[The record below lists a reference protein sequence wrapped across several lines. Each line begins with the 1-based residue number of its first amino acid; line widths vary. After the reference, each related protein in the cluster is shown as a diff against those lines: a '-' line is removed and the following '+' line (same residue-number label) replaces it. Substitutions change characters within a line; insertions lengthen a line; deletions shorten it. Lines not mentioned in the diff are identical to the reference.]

1 MRISKIAKR
10 YAKALLDI
18 GKEDG
23 NYEQYGHELREFVEL
38 CSKNPEFFDI
48 LSNPVFSVDER
59 MNIMESILQKT
70 GFSEIVKNFLRV
82 LLERQRIAKIEEISV
97 YYSKLLDDILGIA
110 RAKIITARPLKKK
123 TLNKLVK
130 SLEKFISKKVDPE
143 IEVDESIIGGVI
155 VKIGDLVLDG
165 SITAQLRGL
174 KESLKRGEY
183 R

>member
-1 MRISKIAKR
+1 MRVSKIAKR

-23 NYEQYGHELREFVEL
+23 NYEQYGRELKEFAKI
-38 CSKNPEFFDI
+38 CSSNTKFFNV
-48 LSNPVFSVDER
+48 LSNPVFSVEERVKILDHVLER
-59 MNIMESILQKT
+59 M

-82 LLERQRIAKIEEISV
+82 LLERRRINKIQEISD
-97 YYSKLLDDILGIA
+97 YYSKLLDEILGIV

-123 TLNKLVK
+123 TLGKLIK
-130 SLEKFISKKVDPE
+130 SLEKFTSKKVKPE
-143 IEVDESIIGGVI
+143 TEIDESIIGGVI

-165 SITAQLRGL
+165 SITAQLKGL